1 MSNYDP
7 EDDDLDA
14 AVSGDQEA
22 DDFANFDPQ
31 RYVRRR
37 GRPVVSD
44 DRDEYQMGTESRRPN
59 IDGDDLDDTSI
70 PRSNRVR
77 YPARFDAGELNRI
90 RRTGASGNFLDVA
103 LGVIVGL
110 GGTSGCARR
119 LLILVA
125 VLLLLVVG
133 FICIGGV
140 LLLTRLLSGG

>member
-7 EDDDLDA
+7 EDDDLEA
-14 AVSGDQEA
+14 AMSGDQEG

-31 RYVRRR
+31 RYMRRR

-44 DRDEYQMGTESRRPN
+44 GRDEYQLGTESHRRN
-59 IDGDDLDDTSI
+59 IDGDDLEDTSI

-77 YPARFDAGELNRI
+77 YPARFDSGELDRI
-90 RRTGASGNFLDVA
+90 RRTGNSGNFLDVA
-103 LGVIVGL
+103 LGVIVGV

-125 VLLLLVVG
+125 VLLLLVIG

-140 LLLTRLLSGG
+140 VLLTRLLSGG